1 MTLLAVSRIS
11 KRFGGL
17 QALADVSFDVA
28 EGEILGVMG
37 ANGAGKTT
45 LFAIISGHIAP
56 STGQI
61 VFEDRL
67 ITGLSP
73 DRICRR
79 GIVRTFQIVRPF
91 RTETVLGNVTTAA
104 LYGRT
109 PAASRKAAEAS
120 AHAIITEFGLA
131 PQAHKP
137 AGALTLSDQKKLEVA
152 RALAASPKVLLLDE
166 VMAGLTPAE
175 VAQMVAL
182 IREIRQRYTLTLVV
196 VEHVMRAL
204 VDLSERI
211 VVLHHGRFVM
221 AGSPETVA
229 ADPRVLTAYYGEAG
243 A

>member
-28 EGEILGVMG
+28 EGEILGIMG

-91 RTETVLGNVTTAA
+91 RAETVLGNVTTAA

-109 PAASRKAAEAS
+109 PAASRKEATAR
-120 AHAIITEFGLA
+120 AHAILTEFGLA
-131 PQAHKP
+131 PQSTKP

-152 RALAASPKVLLLDE
+152 RALAAAPKVLLLDE

-221 AGSPETVA
+221 AGSPEAVA
-229 ADPRVLTAYYGEAG
+229 CDPRVLTAYYGEAG